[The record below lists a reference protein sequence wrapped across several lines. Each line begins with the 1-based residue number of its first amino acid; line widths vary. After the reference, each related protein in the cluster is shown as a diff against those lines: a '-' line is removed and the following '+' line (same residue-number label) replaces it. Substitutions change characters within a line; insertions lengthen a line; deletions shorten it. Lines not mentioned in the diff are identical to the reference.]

1 MILPV
6 TLVIAAA
13 AGLINIWLAMRVTRV
28 RQAAGVWLGDG
39 GNEPVVARTRAHA
52 NFAEYA
58 PFVLILIALI
68 ELARGANLWLW
79 LLGAWFIVARLAHG
93 LGMDAP
99 RMRWLRPFG
108 AISTLV
114 VLLAL
119 AVWALVIGYQT
130 TATRPAPGNIVVG
143 TPQG

>member
-28 RQAAGVWLGDG
+28 RQAAGVWMGDG

-58 PFVLILIALI
+58 PIVLILIALI

-79 LLGAWFIVARLAHG
+79 LLGALFIVARLAHG
-93 LGMDAP
+93 IGMDAP
-99 RMRWLRPFG
+99 KLRWLRPFG
-108 AISTLV
+108 AITTLLV
-114 VLLAL
+114 TLAL
-119 AVWALVIGYQT
+119 AIWALAIGYQ
-130 TATRPAPGNIVVG
+130 AAAVRPAPSTIVIG

>member
-13 AGLINIWLAMRVTRV
+13 AGIINIWLAMRVTRV

-39 GNEPVVARTRAHA
+39 GSEAVVARTRAHA
-52 NFAEYA
+52 NFTEYA

-68 ELARGANLWLW
+68 ELARGANLYLW
-79 LLGAWFIVARLAHG
+79 LLGALFIVARLAHG
-93 LGMDAP
+93 IGMDAP
-99 RMRWLRPFG
+99 KMRWLRPFG
-108 AISTLV
+108 AITTLL
-114 VLLAL
+114 VLLVL
-119 AVWALVIGYQT
+119 SGWALVIGYQT
-130 TATRPAPGNIVVG
+130 AAVRPAPSNIVVG